1 MVRVQGLSELLHKMI
16 NEKEGVHMS
25 LRVSGNNYSNYES
38 MYQMMRTLQASRTAA
53 ASRLNQGQ
61 AVAPINRV
69 PRVKSGSTQYADTLK
84 FVQNYGKGMADV
96 KLSAFRLQAGNSSG
110 VFSGLDIQ
118 SSDTSVA
125 SVDKT
130 FRPRKGTEIDLEVK
144 SLAQAQQNQSQA
156 LGASEKAADDS
167 AMDFEVT
174 SARGRSV
181 RVNVSDMGVDGA
193 KKTNEQM
200 MQEAADQINGSR
212 TGVRASVAKEDG
224 KVSLVLSSEKTGES
238 NSFTV
243 QGRMGAAEGAQ
254 NVAAEGQNARYT
266 VTQNGNTVSRSSES
280 NKISLDYGRVEATLT
295 GTGSAKVQ
303 SGVDSDQVVSA
314 VKELVSS
321 YNEATDFLKSN
332 SSRGQGTKDQYD
344 SFSRDIANER
354 TLKAVGLSY
363 DKSGKLQVDEKALK
377 KALKDDFEGTK
388 EILGGQFGL
397 ADRITQRVDSAMSTS
412 SGKLVDQD
420 ISAGMD
426 RNQESTFSSFR
437 YLSNFS
443 GTGPYSLGNYYTVGL
458 LLNTLG

>member
-1 MVRVQGLSELLHKMI
+1 
-16 NEKEGVHMS
+16 MS
-25 LRVSGNNYSNYES
+25 LRVSGNNYSNYQS
-38 MYQMMRTLQASRTAA
+38 MYQMMRSLQASRTAA
-53 ASRLNQGQ
+53 ASRTNQGQ

-84 FVQNYGKGMADV
+84 FVQNYGKGMTDI
-96 KLSAFRLQAGNSSG
+96 KISASRLQSGNSSG

-118 SSDTSVA
+118 SSNPSAV

-130 FRPRKGTEIDLEVK
+130 FRPRKGTEINVQVQ
-144 SLAQAQQNQSQA
+144 SLAQSQQNQSLA
-156 LGASEKAADDS
+156 LDASGEVADNAS
-167 AMDFEVT
+167 MDFEVT

-181 RVNVSDMGVDGA
+181 RVNVSATTADGA

-200 MQEAADQINGSR
+200 LQEAADQINSSR
-212 TGVRASVAKEDG
+212 TGIQASVAKEDG

-238 NSFTV
+238 NRFAV
-243 QGRMGAAEGAQ
+243 QGKMGAAEGTQ
-254 NVAAEGQNARYT
+254 NVAVEGQNAQYT
-266 VTQNGNTVSRSSES
+266 VTQNGSTVSRSSES

-295 GTGSAKVQ
+295 GTGSAQVKA
-303 SGVDSDQVVSA
+303 GVDSDQVVSA
-314 VKELVSS
+314 VKDLVSS
-321 YNEATDFLKSN
+321 YNEATDFLKAN
-332 SSRGQGTKDQYD
+332 SSRGQGTKAQYD

-354 TLKAVGLSY
+354 TLKAVGISY

-377 KALKDDFEGTK
+377 KALSDDFEGTK

-397 ADRITQRVDSAMSTS
+397 ADRITQRVDSAMSVS